1 MCQSK
6 SEGGARCE
14 SHAKKAINDHQLTLN
29 KMVQQECLSLG
40 VMIDPECYA
49 LTPEETTRMESRVN
63 AEPAVKKAHGDAS
76 EATRK
81 RNRMRGT
88 LKEALESGD
97 INRFATLIRQ
107 NNPELQA
114 INDDSDTRKNKFN
127 ANMAKATTE
136 AAKDELVL
144 QNRVDIALLNKRKEK
159 LNFVS
164 KKEAMDSL
172 NDHRKTGDS
181 ERIVHTLTCMK
192 EVTKEIADIRAKS
205 DETIRNERARQKELA
220 IAHKISNEP
229 NFRDIETSPAF
240 RNTEW
245 YQKWDTK
252 NKELQENYKMTSG
265 YQNEVAAQISAH
277 KKAGGDITEMAAAY
291 KDLTVR
297 KARLA
302 YKNIAQF
309 HGTSSPQ
316 ANDAATAYHTATQKI
331 HVF

>member
-14 SHAKKAINDHQLTLN
+14 SHAKRAINDHQLTFN

-49 LTPEETTRMESRVN
+49 LTPEETTRVESRLN
-63 AEPAVKKAHGDAS
+63 AEPAVKKAYGEAS
-76 EATRK
+76 EATRERK
-81 RNRMRGT
+81 RMRSD
-88 LKEALESGD
+88 LKDALEAGEV
-97 INRFATLIRQ
+97 NKFARLLRQ

-127 ANMAKATTE
+127 ANMAKAPTE

-164 KKEAMDSL
+164 KKEATDAIE
-172 NDHRKTGDS
+172 DYRKTGDY
-181 ERIVHTLTCMK
+181 ERIVSGLSPMK
-192 EVTKEIADIRAKS
+192 QAAKDIEEIRAKS
-205 DETIRNERARQKELA
+205 DATIGGERARQRELA
-220 IAHKISNEP
+220 IAYKISNDP
-229 NFRDIETSPAF
+229 GFRDIETSPAF

-252 NKELQENYKMTSG
+252 DKALQESYKMTSG
-265 YQNEVAAQISAH
+265 YQNEVAAKISAH
-277 KKAGGDITEMAAAY
+277 KKAGVDTTEMETAY

-297 KARLA
+297 KAKFA
-302 YKNIAQF
+302 FKNIAQF
-309 HGTSSPQ
+309 HGTSSPE
-316 ANDAATAYHTATQKI
+316 AKVAASAYHAATQKVHI
-331 HVF
+331 F